1 MSTCGPTH
9 EQVNH
14 KNEAQPMIARERSSE
29 SSSAEMKPFE
39 DWEQDNDDLDN
50 PSTKQASLKGG
61 RCISILPWIPHLLLL
76 LTYCG
81 VLITWSGF
89 LPHLRAPLEPESSSS
104 YCRASEQQPTKVSPK
119 HNNLNWEAA
128 FTGTLAEIGDFFN
141 VSDII
146 PNPITSPG
154 AEAAWE
160 RVQKADKENV
170 IHRSKTN
177 FVRINRAEILSS
189 QEGDKTALT
198 RIHRLHCLHVL
209 WRRWHNQMTDFEKQ
223 TSIVTQPH
231 DDHCFAVLR
240 YALMCDNQDFI
251 IRRVGWTAKKNMREG
266 WIDVARFCNGLDPD
280 TNGGEDNANA

>member
-1 MSTCGPTH
+1 
-9 EQVNH
+9 
-14 KNEAQPMIARERSSE
+14 MIARERGSE
-29 SSSAEMKPFE
+29 SSSAEIKCFE
-39 DWEQDNDDLDN
+39 DWEQENDDLDN
-50 PSTKQASLKGG
+50 SSTKQASFTGG
-61 RCISILPWIPHLLLL
+61 RGISILPWIPHLLLL

-89 LPHLRAPLEPESSSS
+89 LPHLG
-104 YCRASEQQPTKVSPK
+104 ASEQSTTKVSPK
-119 HNNLNWEAA
+119 YNNLNWEAA

-141 VSDII
+141 ISDVT
-146 PNPITSPG
+146 PDQITSPG

-160 RVQKADKENV
+160 RVQKADKENG
-170 IHRSKTN
+170 IHRTKAN

-189 QEGDKTALT
+189 KEGDKKVLT

-209 WRRWHNQMTDFEKQ
+209 WRRWHNQMTDYEKQ

-251 IRRVGWTAKKNMREG
+251 VKRVGWTATKGMREG
-266 WIDVARFCNGLDPD
+266 WIDVARFCDGLDPD
-280 TNGGEDNANA
+280 TNGGEENANA